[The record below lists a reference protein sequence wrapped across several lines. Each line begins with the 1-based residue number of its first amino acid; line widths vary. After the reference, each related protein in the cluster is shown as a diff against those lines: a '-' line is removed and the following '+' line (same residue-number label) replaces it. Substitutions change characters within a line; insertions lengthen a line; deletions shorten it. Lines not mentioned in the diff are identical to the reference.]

1 MSFQCTLTLRFIV
14 CMNLCHKGASGS
26 ELASPPRRAQSVT
39 IVADSISTSS
49 VHIMRIAAFFYQNQP
64 HVGLVSQDSNSV
76 APFDMP
82 LADRELGAL
91 TLIDTL
97 SRGEPLPPHGAA
109 IALKDVQL
117 RAPLPHPRRNIF
129 CVGKNYHAHAKEF
142 ARSGFDSS
150 AKAGG
155 EIPAE
160 PIIFTKVP
168 ECVIA
173 TGEAIELPKVS
184 TAIDYEAE
192 LAVIIGKGG
201 KGITKANAM
210 QHVWGYTIVND
221 VTARDW
227 QNKHMQW
234 HMGKSFDTFCPM
246 GPWLVSADE
255 MDGTNTHVRC
265 YVNGEERQNAATPDL
280 IFDIPTLIETLSAG
294 ITLYPG
300 DVIATG
306 TPVGVGI
313 GFTPPKYL
321 KSGDV
326 VRVEI
331 DGIGV
336 LENPVK

>member
-1 MSFQCTLTLRFIV
+1 
-14 CMNLCHKGASGS
+14 
-26 ELASPPRRAQSVT
+26 
-39 IVADSISTSS
+39 
-49 VHIMRIAAFFYQNQP
+49 MRIAAFFYQGQP
-64 HVGLVSQDSNSV
+64 HVGLVSQDSSAV
-76 APFDMP
+76 TPFDLP

-91 TLIDTL
+91 TLVDTL
-97 SRGEPLPPHGAA
+97 SRGEALPPQGAA

-173 TGEAIELPKVS
+173 TGDAIEMPKVS

-192 LAVIIGKGG
+192 LTVIIGKGG

-221 VTARDW
+221 ITARDW